1 MKIKRAFIKGTNWAL
16 AGLIGLLGFANCD
29 KYGPDEYGPL
39 YADYT
44 IIKTKGI
51 VVNKATGKPIPGI
64 LVAYS
69 RPTIAPM
76 YGVKPTPYKE
86 KASVTTNAN
95 GEYELKDIFSTY
107 EMIPDEKNIPT
118 SIPVFVNDIDG
129 KVNGLYS
136 DTILTVNVTGT
147 THSGKQQ
154 GWYGGEYTVN
164 VDIALTEQK
173 DDE

>member
-16 AGLIGLLGFANCD
+16 AGLIGLLGFTNCD
-29 KYGPDEYGPL
+29 KDGLMEYGSP
-39 YADYT
+39 YTVYT
-44 IIKTKGI
+44 IVKTKGT
-51 VVNKATGKPIPGI
+51 VVDKATGEPIPGI

-69 RPTIAPM
+69 QPTAEVM
-76 YGVKPTPYKE
+76 YGVMPTPYKK
-86 KASVTTNAN
+86 KASVTTNAK
-95 GEYELKDIFSTY
+95 GEYELKDAFFDY
-107 EMIPDEKNIPT
+107 EMIPDEKNIPA

-136 DTILTVNVTGT
+136 DTILTVNVTRAA
-147 THSGKQQ
+147 HSGKQQ

-173 DDE
+173 DNE